1 MEKKLSLLFGLIF
14 LLLLL
19 VLFLGVGDHELLWT
33 LENNYGML
41 KVEATL
47 LIILREQNLYHRP
60 KSHIM
65 ASFNALYLIGFSY
78 SEVKL

>member
-19 VLFLGVGDHELLWT
+19 VLFLDVGGHELLWT
-33 LENNYGML
+33 LENNYGIL
-41 KVEATL
+41 KVEETL
-47 LIILREQNLYHRP
+47 LILREQNLYHRP

-65 ASFNALYLIGFSY
+65 A
-78 SEVKL
+78 